1 MSDRADTEHVT
12 LGDVWRHTSRFFAR
26 LPIEIL
32 GVWVA
37 LTVGILAL
45 FYWQLGV
52 MPDAAALLF
61 ASGDVSSTSA
71 VLLLVLGAQCLA
83 MLRTGLLLPA
93 RMAYRGAELSWKG
106 VLRAS
111 LDRFL
116 AVIDLNIKIGFAL
129 TLVGLVCM
137 ALDASMTA
145 WVILPISF
153 MLEPAKYYATG
164 HQMSANR
171 AIARSLRVARRR
183 WMPIFLVFGGLACMS
198 MALPPLVDAAPE
210 LMGPHAGEGEFARTL
225 GRASV
230 FIGAEFVGF
239 MVSCGLYFAL
249 DQREN

>member
-1 MSDRADTEHVT
+1 MSERADNAYVT
-12 LGDVWRHTSRFFAR
+12 LGDVWRHTSRFFTR

-37 LTVGILAL
+37 LTVGILVM
-45 FYWQLGV
+45 FYWQAGV
-52 MPDAAALLF
+52 MPDASAVLF
-61 ASGDVSSTSA
+61 APDDASSTSSL
-71 VLLLVLGAQCLA
+71 LLLVLGSQCLA

-93 RMAYRGAELSWKG
+93 RMAYRGTDLSWKD

-111 LDRFL
+111 VDRFL
-116 AVIDLNIKIGFAL
+116 TVLDLNIKIGFAL
-129 TLVGLVCM
+129 TLVGLICM
-137 ALDASMTA
+137 ALDASMTV

-153 MLEPAKYYATG
+153 MLEPAHYYATG

-171 AIARSLRVARRR
+171 AIARSLRVARRH
-183 WMPIFLVFGGLACMS
+183 WMPIFLVFAGLVCMS

-225 GRASV
+225 GRASA
-230 FIGAEFVGF
+230 FIGVEFVAF
-239 MVSCGLYFAL
+239 VVSCGLYFAL